1 MVIRRILAQLEK
13 HGTQRH
19 SICVNN
25 VELTAHNIVKLRKHT
40 KNVSCLNTGSL
51 KLKLSWKPATGLEIN
66 WEEIQLLIVCVFNYF
81 DLTLL
86 NMVFLA
92 VHNSS
97 IGDLVTH

>member
-25 VELTAHNIVKLRKHT
+25 VELTAHNIVKLGKHT
-40 KNVSCLNTGSL
+40 KNVSCLKTGKSKTKMNL
-51 KLKLSWKPATGLEIN
+51 EAGLEIN
-66 WEEIQLLIVCVFNYF
+66 WVEIQLLIVCVFNYF